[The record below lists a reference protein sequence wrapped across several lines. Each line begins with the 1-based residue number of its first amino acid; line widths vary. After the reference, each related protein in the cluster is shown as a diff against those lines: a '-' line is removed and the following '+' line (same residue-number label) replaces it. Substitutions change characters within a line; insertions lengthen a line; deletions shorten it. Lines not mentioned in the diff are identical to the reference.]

1 MTRKNRYEAG
11 QLLFVHFPLHHC
23 MEPLE
28 SFYDHVIRCHL
39 VLLEVGDP
47 EGARTAFEA
56 ALAVRPD
63 DPVALGSFAAVIAAS
78 MLISWSA
85 EAAQFLISQGLA
97 VAIIALLQVLP
108 EFMIEFVFA
117 YRGDT
122 PNMLANLTGSNRLLM
137 GLGSRFPT

>member
-1 MTRKNRYEAG
+1 MIALFTAG
-11 QLLFVHFPLHHC
+11 T
-23 MEPLE
+23 
-28 SFYDHVIRCHL
+28 IA
-39 VLLEVGDP
+39 G
-47 EGARTAFEA
+47 TA
-56 ALAVRPD
+56 AVFLGERSLT
-63 DPVALGSFAAVIAAS
+63 ANQIAFGSFAAVIAAS

-117 YRGDT
+117 YNGDT

-137 GLGSRFPT
+137 GLG